1 MRFTPHARVA
11 SHPNDAAL
19 HHGAASHTPAPPTRD
34 GVKAYADIRAEL
46 ESVAGRVNGRFGDF
60 DWVPVRYVHRSYPR
74 DRLAT
79 VYRFA
84 RVGLVTPLRDGM
96 NLVAKEYVAAQD
108 PEDPGV
114 LVLSHFAGA
123 AEQLKDALLVNPYD
137 SGNVAAAIE
146 RGLEMGLEERRARH
160 RALLRN
166 VVRENVD
173 WWQSRFLSALDRTGV
188 EKSHA
193 PRTPVAVA

>member
-1 MRFTPHARVA
+1 
-11 SHPNDAAL
+11 
-19 HHGAASHTPAPPTRD
+19 
-34 GVKAYADIRAEL
+34 
-46 ESVAGRVNGRFGDF
+46 
-60 DWVPVRYVHRSYPR
+60 
-74 DRLAT
+74 
-79 VYRFA
+79 
-84 RVGLVTPLRDGM
+84 VTPLRDGM

-188 EKSHA
+188 EESHA